1 MSHWWKRPESA
12 LVFSQRSAES
22 ARASALA
29 WQAEES
35 ALVLPEAQA
44 VVLAVQWQPE
54 QQRPSAEKRQTKF

>member
-1 MSHWWKRPESA
+1 MSHRWKRPESA

-22 ARASALA
+22 VQESAQA

-44 VVLAVQWQPE
+44 VVLAAQWQPE
-54 QQRPSAEKRQTKF
+54 QQKPSAEKQQTKF